1 MPTPTAAQHRAAARI
16 TAELAELGFALPGSV
31 TPGYVTCG
39 NPRCHCAAD
48 PPVRHGPYL
57 LWTRTVAGHTVS
69 RHLSQ
74 DQYAAYAPW
83 FDANRRA
90 RALLRELQAVSVE
103 IAEAELRPSTPRA
116 RPRTPRS
123 RKTPAS

>member
-1 MPTPTAAQHRAAARI
+1 VPTPTAAQRRAAARI
-16 TAELAELGFALPGSV
+16 TAELVELGFALPGSV
-31 TPGYVTCG
+31 TPSFVTCG
-39 NPRCHCAAD
+39 NPGCHCAAN

-69 RHLSQ
+69 RYLSQ

-83 FDANRRA
+83 FEANRRA
-90 RALLRELQAVSVE
+90 RALLRELHAISVE
-103 IAEAELRPSTPRA
+103 IAEAELRPSASQTR
-116 RPRTPRS
+116 RRTSRS

>member
-1 MPTPTAAQHRAAARI
+1 MPTPTAAQRRAAARI
-16 TAELAELGFALPGSV
+16 TAELAELHFALPGSI
-31 TPGYVTCG
+31 TPNYVTCG
-39 NPRCHCAAD
+39 TPGCHCAAD

-69 RHLSQ
+69 RYLSQ

-83 FDANRRA
+83 FEANRRA
-90 RALLRELQAVSVE
+90 RALLRELHAISVE
-103 IAEAELRPSTPRA
+103 IAEAELRPNAPTA
-116 RPRTPRS
+116 RRPTSRS